1 MDRAEAR
8 KRLEANRGA
17 FVFKETN
24 EALDLAIEALQ
35 EPKAEGVDFNKEWL
49 IEEIARR
56 DTTDGTV
63 KVFSGR
69 EVNEIILNAPS
80 VTPTD
85 CDDCISREKILEH
98 AYMREGV
105 MSVSVDSIKLAPS
118 VTPTVTTGEWVP
130 VKKVYRTND
139 ADFPNTHIEWE
150 TATCP
155 DDVDAVRCSECGEVF
170 DFGDARNWCAE
181 CGAKMDGDNE

>member
-35 EPKAEGVDFNKEWL
+35 EPKAKGVDFNKEWL

-80 VTPTD
+80 VTPT
-85 CDDCISREKILEH
+85 
-98 AYMREGV
+98 
-105 MSVSVDSIKLAPS
+105 
-118 VTPTVTTGEWVP
+118 VTTGEW
-130 VKKVYRTND
+130 KKAVIEKLESLMKDMENEIED
-139 ADFPNTHIEWE
+139 AKKHPENYTKNFIRGMEQQVAGVAHAAHEIIDMPS
-150 TATCP
+150 AT
-155 DDVDAVRCSECGEVF
+155 DL
-170 DFGDARNWCAE
+170 
-181 CGAKMDGDNE
+181 